1 MKLLGQQEPTVVF
14 TSPEE
19 KLKCDRM
26 AAGLGIGEGFFS
38 EKTKEKELL
47 ALNFQLQ

>member
-1 MKLLGQQEPTVVF
+1 MVKLLGQQESTVVF

-26 AAGLGIGEGFFS
+26 AAGLGRRECFS
-38 EKTKEKELL
+38 EKTKEQELL
-47 ALNFQLQ
+47 VLNFQL